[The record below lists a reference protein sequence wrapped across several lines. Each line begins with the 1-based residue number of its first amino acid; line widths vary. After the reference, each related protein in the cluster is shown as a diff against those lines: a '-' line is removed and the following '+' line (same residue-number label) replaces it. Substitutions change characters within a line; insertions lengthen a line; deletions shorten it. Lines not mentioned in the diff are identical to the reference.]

1 MGSNQ
6 TPVRFIRCTEEDI
19 QKMKSKKEQ
28 LENSTEEQKE
38 KSVEE
43 LKDISI

>member
-6 TPVRFIRCTEEDI
+6 TPVRFIKCTEEDI

-28 LENSTEEQKE
+28 LENSVEEQEE
-38 KSVEE
+38 KSTEE
-43 LKDISI
+43 LKNISI

>member
-1 MGSNQ
+1 MGEERI
-6 TPVRFIRCTEEDI
+6 PVRFIMCKEEDI

-28 LENSTEEQKE
+28 LENSVEEQEE
-38 KSVEE
+38 KSTEE